1 MEMFEEFGTR
11 EVLQGCLYAI
21 ELDKDD
27 NEIDIPVL
35 YMDTLKVSTV
45 DESISSAYSSGG
57 SCNPKL
63 MAWDFGRDIVVNLED
78 ALFTPAS
85 NSLFWTGKLGA
96 GYLKLYLRYFYDRNV
111 DNFAPDQCLRTGTL
125 VAEKFSDFMIIPD
138 RWGVDDKQYV
148 GESSIYCWMVDGY
161 VESTD
166 GNNRIAINDLILFYR
181 EQTQK
186 WYFFNGKGPTENE
199 ESWYKTPYIHDQ
211 ETYNTYDNEYFAIH
225 YQYGREVFEWIREHI
240 TNAKKE
246 YEPVAIATL
255 KEWGKDVTDSD
266 VMFLTQNLYI
276 DGYRKGCDRNKL
288 YSQRT
293 TDENYAINNGDYL
306 PYRYFANVNVVY
318 NTNITS
324 PQETIYKLETGYDD
338 AFYIEECEEY
348 VAKQDFCIDTDIN
361 MLHGQYRYLDKY
373 SQTPL
378 KVYLNPKTMQ
388 PYIPNAFE
396 FYRRNGQRVTG
407 NLAIIKG
414 GERYYKW
421 ERFKAKEHK
430 SLGKRLI
437 IDSKHYPGY
446 FKFVGQTFMRDR
458 LGEDIKYQIEIP
470 LCKLSVTNKLNLNA
484 SGDPTVFSMKL
495 NALRP
500 KNGRMIIL
508 TAYDV
513 VNNACPCGKNVESVV
528 EETSPHP
535 VLHPEEYTG
544 TVEPDLELNVYAQD
558 RDIAPILLNEEQGEV
573 KTIEDYNIAPENVNA
588 IIEGILNMYSID
600 ETKLPSQTL
609 EPRILTPEEYSATIK
624 GSESE

>member
-1 MEMFEEFGTR
+1 M
-11 EVLQGCLYAI
+11 
-21 ELDKDD
+21 
-27 NEIDIPVL
+27 
-35 YMDTLKVSTV
+35 
-45 DESISSAYSSGG
+45 
-57 SCNPKL
+57 
-63 MAWDFGRDIVVNLED
+63 
-78 ALFTPAS
+78 
-85 NSLFWTGKLGA
+85 
-96 GYLKLYLRYFYDRNV
+96 
-111 DNFAPDQCLRTGTL
+111 
-125 VAEKFSDFMIIPD
+125 
-138 RWGVDDKQYV
+138 
-148 GESSIYCWMVDGY
+148 
-161 VESTD
+161 
-166 GNNRIAINDLILFYR
+166 
-181 EQTQK
+181 
-186 WYFFNGKGPTENE
+186 
-199 ESWYKTPYIHDQ
+199 
-211 ETYNTYDNEYFAIH
+211 
-225 YQYGREVFEWIREHI
+225 
-240 TNAKKE
+240 
-246 YEPVAIATL
+246 
-255 KEWGKDVTDSD
+255 
-266 VMFLTQNLYI
+266 
-276 DGYRKGCDRNKL
+276 
-288 YSQRT
+288 
-293 TDENYAINNGDYL
+293 
-306 PYRYFANVNVVY
+306 VY

-338 AFYIEECEEY
+338 AFYIEECEEF

-458 LGEDIKYQIEIP
+458 YGEDIKYQIEIP

-513 VNNACPCGKNVESVV
+513 VNSVCLCGKNVESIV

-544 TVEPDLELNVYAQD
+544 TVEPDLRLNVYA
-558 RDIAPILLNEEQGEV
+558 
-573 KTIEDYNIAPENVNA
+573 
-588 IIEGILNMYSID
+588 
-600 ETKLPSQTL
+600 
-609 EPRILTPEEYSATIK
+609 
-624 GSESE
+624 